1 MAATTVSY
9 EQKLLGMDLACHEG
23 NVHKQ
28 NELLTMRPSIIC
40 FSMMTRSATAGSA
53 NTMNPKPRARPVARS
68 RMMTASTTSPY
79 LSKYSRRRSSLVSH
93 EMPPMNS
100 FPASPSISCCAAAAS
115 SAHTIEATLAS
126 DLSQADRISRN
137 RIGEQARPP
146 QDPIFGTPRRPGQ
159 QI

>member
-1 MAATTVSY
+1 
-9 EQKLLGMDLACHEG
+9 
-23 NVHKQ
+23 
-28 NELLTMRPSIIC
+28 MRPSIIC

-100 FPASPSISCCAAAAS
+100 FPASASIS
-115 SAHTIEATLAS
+115 
-126 DLSQADRISRN
+126 R
-137 RIGEQARPP
+137 
-146 QDPIFGTPRRPGQ
+146 
-159 QI
+159 

>member
-1 MAATTVSY
+1 
-9 EQKLLGMDLACHEG
+9 MDLAHHKANVRKQHE
-23 NVHKQ
+23 
-28 NELLTMRPSIIC
+28 LFTMRPSIIC
-40 FSMMTRSATAGSA
+40 FSMMTRSVTAGSA

-79 LSKYSRRRSSLVSH
+79 LSKYSRRRSSLVPH

-100 FPASPSISCCAAAAS
+100 FPASPSISRCAAAS
-115 SAHTIEATLAS
+115 PAHRKTATLAS

-137 RIGEQARPP
+137 WIGEQARPP
-146 QDPIFGTPRRPGQ
+146 QDPIFGAPRRSRQ